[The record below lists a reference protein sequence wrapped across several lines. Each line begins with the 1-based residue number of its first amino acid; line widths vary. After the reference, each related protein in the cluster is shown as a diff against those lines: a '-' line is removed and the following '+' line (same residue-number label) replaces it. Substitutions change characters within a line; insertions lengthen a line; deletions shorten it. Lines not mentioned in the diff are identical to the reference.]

1 MLNLYTDNR
10 GTLWVCPA
18 KLVTSEIV
26 TWKNGKYNP
35 INTQGHMTAEEKTAA
50 PKTKKETDLI
60 MDTNGA
66 IWLTDR

>member
-1 MLNLYTDNR
+1 
-10 GTLWVCPA
+10 
-18 KLVTSEIV
+18 
-26 TWKNGKYNP
+26 
-35 INTQGHMTAEEKTAA
+35 MTAEEKTAA